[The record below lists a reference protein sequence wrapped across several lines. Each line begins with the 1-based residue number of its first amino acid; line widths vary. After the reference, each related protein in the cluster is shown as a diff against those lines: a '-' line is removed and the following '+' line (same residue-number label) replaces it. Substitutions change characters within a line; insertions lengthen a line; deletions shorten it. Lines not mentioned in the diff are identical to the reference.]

1 MTTTMRTAPAIL
13 RAAIRQAAADVR
25 PSILGTGA
33 FSLVLAILPVIVVG
47 VLGSSSDDAGTAFGP
62 MLVAGS
68 IGAFGCFV
76 TLQIAGEMY
85 TDRVGGALLRVRIL
99 PHGPL
104 VWAIGKTISTITMS
118 VIIQGAV
125 LIGTVL
131 TRSLPVSALQILI
144 CLPLIVLSAVAAA
157 PLGFLMGS
165 VARGLY
171 SVMITYL
178 AALPLLLTGG
188 SFFPLDWLPRWA
200 QVVQLV
206 LPTYW
211 AGHLTR
217 WALAGDP
224 AWEVG
229 GAFSP
234 ALAVGILAAWAV
246 IGFAMAPVVIRLSF
260 RKESIGALSRM
271 QSTIRSQSGL

>member
-1 MTTTMRTAPAIL
+1 MTITMRTAPAIL

-62 MLVAGS
+62 MLVAS
-68 IGAFGCFV
+68 SVGAFGCFV

-104 VWAIGKTISTITMS
+104 VWAIGKTASSITMS

-125 LIGTVL
+125 LTGALLTGSLPLSAPQVL
-131 TRSLPVSALQILI
+131 T

-165 VARGLY
+165 MTRGLY

-224 AWEVG
+224 AREVG

-234 ALAVGILAAWAV
+234 VPAVGILAAWAV
-246 IGFAMAPVVIRLSF
+246 IGFATAPVVIRLSF
-260 RKESIGALSRM
+260 RKESIGTLSRM
-271 QSTIRSQSGL
+271 QSAVRSQSGL

>member
-1 MTTTMRTAPAIL
+1 MSTHTLLSIL
-13 RAAIRQAAADVR
+13 RAAIRQAAGDLR

-33 FSLVLAILPVIVVG
+33 FSLLIAVLPVIAIG
-47 VLGSSSDDAGTAFGP
+47 MLGNGSVNAGTAFGP

-68 IGAFGCFV
+68 IGAFGCFIV
-76 TLQIAGEMY
+76 LQIAGEMY

-104 VWAIGKTISTITMS
+104 VWAIGKTISIITMS
-118 VIIQGAV
+118 AIIQGAV
-125 LIGTVL
+125 LIGAVL
-131 TRSLPVSALQILI
+131 TRLLPVSAFQILT
-144 CLPLIVLSAVAAA
+144 CLPLIALSAVAAA

-165 VARGLY
+165 MARGLY

-178 AALPLLLTGG
+178 TALLLLLTGG
-188 SFFPLDWLPRWA
+188 FFFPLDWLPRWA
-200 QVVQLV
+200 QAIQLV

-234 ALAVGILAAWAV
+234 VLAIGILAAWAV
-246 IGFAMAPVVIRLSF
+246 IGFAMVPEVIRRSF
-260 RKESIGALSRM
+260 RKESIGTLSRM

>member
-1 MTTTMRTAPAIL
+1 MSTHTLLSIL
-13 RAAIRQAAADVR
+13 RAAIRQAAGDLR

-33 FSLVLAILPVIVVG
+33 FSLLIAVLPVIAIG
-47 VLGSSSDDAGTAFGP
+47 MLGNGSVNAGTAFGP
-62 MLVAGS
+62 MLVAGC
-68 IGAFGCFV
+68 IGAFGCFIS
-76 TLQIAGEMY
+76 LQIAGEMY

-200 QVVQLV
+200 QAIQLV

-229 GAFSP
+229 GVFAP
-234 ALAVGILAAWAV
+234 ALAVGILTVWAV
-246 IGFAMAPVVIRLSF
+246 GGLVVVPTVIRRSF
-260 RKESIGALSRM
+260 RRESIGTLSRM
-271 QSTIRSQSGL
+271 QSAIRSQSGL

>member
-1 MTTTMRTAPAIL
+1 MSMHTLPAIL
-13 RAAIRQAAADVR
+13 RAAVRQAAGDLR
-25 PSILGTGA
+25 PSILGTGI
-33 FSLVLAILPVIVVG
+33 FSLLIAVLPVIVVG
-47 VLGSSSDDAGTAFGP
+47 MLGSDSVNAGTAFGP

-68 IGAFGCFV
+68 IGAFGCFIV
-76 TLQIAGEMY
+76 LQIAGEMY

-99 PHGPL
+99 PHGSL

-131 TRSLPVSALQILI
+131 TRSLPVSAPQILI

-200 QVVQLV
+200 QAIQLV

-217 WALAGDP
+217 WTLAGDP
-224 AWEVG
+224 AWEIG
-229 GAFSP
+229 GAFNP
-234 ALAVGILAAWAV
+234 VMAIGILVAWAV
-246 IGFAMAPVVIRLSF
+246 VGFAMVPEVIRRSF
-260 RKESIGALSRM
+260 RKESIGTLSRM

>member
-13 RAAIRQAAADVR
+13 RAAICQAAADLR

-104 VWAIGKTISTITMS
+104 VWAIGKTASSITMS

-125 LIGTVL
+125 LTGAILTGSLPLSAPQVL
-131 TRSLPVSALQILI
+131 T

-165 VARGLY
+165 MTRGLY

-234 ALAVGILAAWAV
+234 ALATGILVAWAV
-246 IGFAMAPVVIRLSF
+246 VGFAAAPLVIRRSF
-260 RKESIGALSRM
+260 RRESIGTLSRM

>member
-1 MTTTMRTAPAIL
+1 MRRHPRTTREFVWDPRTETVGPFPIG
-13 RAAIRQAAADVR
+13 
-25 PSILGTGA
+25 GT
-33 FSLVLAILPVIVVG
+33 
-47 VLGSSSDDAGTAFGP
+47 
-62 MLVAGS
+62 
-68 IGAFGCFV
+68 
-76 TLQIAGEMY
+76 
-85 TDRVGGALLRVRIL
+85 R
-99 PHGPL
+99 
-104 VWAIGKTISTITMS
+104 AIGKTISTITMS

-131 TRSLPVSALQILI
+131 TRSLPVSAPQILI

-165 VARGLY
+165 MTRGLY

-200 QVVQLV
+200 QAIQLV

-229 GAFSP
+229 SVFAP
-234 ALAVGILAAWAV
+234 ALAVGILTVWAV
-246 IGFAMAPVVIRLSF
+246 GGLVVVPTVIRRSF
-260 RKESIGALSRM
+260 RRESIGTLSRM
-271 QSTIRSQSGL
+271 QSAIRSQSGL